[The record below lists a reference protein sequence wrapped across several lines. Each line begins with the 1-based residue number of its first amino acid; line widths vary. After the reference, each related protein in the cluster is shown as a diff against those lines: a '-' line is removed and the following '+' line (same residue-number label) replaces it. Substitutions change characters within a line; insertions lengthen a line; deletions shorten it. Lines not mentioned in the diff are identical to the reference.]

1 MAFFQRKA
9 YNEHHKNKDKLRNK
23 ILIEFDFKQ
32 KIVIGMS
39 PRQVND
45 EYYRQLQRTCL
56 GILCFT
62 FVVFNTIIT
71 LM

>member
-1 MAFFQRKA
+1 MAFFQRQT
-9 YNEHHKNKDKLRNK
+9 YNEHHKNKDKLKNK

-45 EYYRQLQRTCL
+45 EYYKLVQRTCL
-56 GILCFT
+56 GIYSL
-62 FVVFNTIIT
+62 N
-71 LM
+71 

>member
-1 MAFFQRKA
+1 MKIFAN

-39 PRQVND
+39 PRQVNPRI
-45 EYYRQLQRTCL
+45 ECKVKASAR
-56 GILCFT
+56 
-62 FVVFNTIIT
+62 
-71 LM
+71 

>member
-9 YNEHHKNKDKLRNK
+9 YNEHRQIKDNLKNKL
-23 ILIEFDFKQ
+23 LIEFDFKQ

-45 EYYRQLQRTCL
+45 EY
-56 GILCFT
+56 
-62 FVVFNTIIT
+62 
-71 LM
+71 